1 MPVGIPPPKP
11 LIISKSDCLVN
22 SRFNMMNNAK
32 NRNSRSVSQEKEI
45 YSDLTENDTPAS
57 MNISTRE
64 KISSKPYSHKNRSFK
79 GSIDQSHSSS
89 YKFRKKGRSRCERMS
104 DKIKKY
110 ELPRQEDIIQEQY
123 YDHHNHII
131 RKVSKLDQNH
141 FDEYS
146 DDDFYDDDMEEIC
159 AIHRKELDM
168 VCLESNCETPV
179 CSKCILVGDHKHH
192 KYIEKEKFFKNLEED
207 KKRVLAFQGEIQ
219 NSEQL
224 LVKKNSNH
232 LILDRINQQKDHFNR
247 EIEAHV
253 AKMMRIIDNRKR
265 EVEREVQIYFEQ
277 MGEKLGNY
285 VNETIDATQSN
296 KDWKRQLDD
305 ALRQLNEKESDIE
318 SGFHFRKLD
327 QRLKFEENAKR
338 IISNIG
344 ELQSLIDKK
353 LSECIN
359 SFELKTNDIE
369 SSFLEIQKVDV
380 SFKQDLRERMRIVFN
395 NEIEKLSNDKQDI
408 KNNNNFMNMVDE
420 YQDNANRDTDLMNDD
435 FDPSSNNLI
444 NDLPEYG
451 MKTQKNN
458 MYGMQM
464 NMQGSNMHSNQS
476 FAFLKNQGI
485 KPMENPH
492 NEYGQIR
499 GSVFVNNNDD
509 NGFYSQSSINNTMPT
524 EFMNRDNRSRSIT
537 KNSKKR
543 MNKSKDLSRKGI

>member
-1 MPVGIPPPKP
+1 
-11 LIISKSDCLVN
+11 
-22 SRFNMMNNAK
+22 MMNNAK
-32 NRNSRSVSQEKEI
+32 MRNSRSVSQEKEI
-45 YSDLTENDTPAS
+45 YSDLTENETPAS
-57 MNISTRE
+57 MHISTRE
-64 KISSKPYSHKNRSFK
+64 KMSAKPYSQKNRSFK

-89 YKFRKKGRSRCERMS
+89 YKFRKKGRSRNDRMS

-131 RKVSKLDQNH
+131 RKVSKLDHDH

-146 DDDFYDDDMEEIC
+146 DDDFYDEDMEEIC

-168 VCLESNCETPV
+168 VCLEANCETPV

-192 KYIEKEKFFKNLEED
+192 KYIEKEKFFKNLEEE
-207 KKRVLAFQGEIQ
+207 KKRVLALQGEIQ

-224 LVKKNSNH
+224 LIKKNSNH
-232 LILDRINQQKDHFNR
+232 LILEHINEQKEHFKK
-247 EIEAHV
+247 EIESHV
-253 AKMMRIIDNRKR
+253 TKMMRSINNRKR

-305 ALRQLNEKESDIE
+305 ALRQLNEKDSDIE

-353 LSECIN
+353 LGECLN
-359 SFELKTNDIE
+359 SFELKTNDVE
-369 SSFLEIQKVDV
+369 SSFLEIKKIDV

-395 NEIEKLSNDKQDI
+395 NEIKDSQVKKVEDK
-408 KNNNNFMNMVDE
+408 NTNFMNMVDE
-420 YQDNANRDTDLMNDD
+420 YQEHTNRDTDLMNDD
-435 FDPSSNNLI
+435 FDPSNNNLI

-464 NMQGSNMHSNQS
+464 NMQGSNLHGNQN
-476 FAFLKNQGI
+476 FAFLKNQGL
-485 KPMENPH
+485 KGMENPH

-499 GSVFVNNNDD
+499 GSVFMNNNDD
-509 NGFYSQSSINNTMPT
+509 NGYYSQSSINNALPPD
-524 EFMNRDNRSRSIT
+524 FINRDNRSRSIT
-537 KNSKKR
+537 KNNKDR
-543 MNKSKDLSRKGI
+543 MNKSKDISNIPHPINS